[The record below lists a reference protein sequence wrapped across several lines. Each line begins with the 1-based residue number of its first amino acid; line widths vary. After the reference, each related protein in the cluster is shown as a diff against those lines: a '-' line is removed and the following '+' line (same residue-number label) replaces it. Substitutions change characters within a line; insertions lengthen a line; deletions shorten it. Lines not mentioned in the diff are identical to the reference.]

1 MRRGSTCA
9 SLPAPI
15 RRASAACITARTSAA
30 APRTTRSARAAWAT
44 SRAPARSASMPER
57 NLAWTRWLWLSLA
70 IMVADLATKAW
81 VTHVFEL
88 YESRRVLPFFNLV
101 LVHNKGAA
109 FSFLADAGGWQR
121 WFFTVVTLG
130 ISVVLLVLLRKNAQ
144 QRLVALA
151 LALVLGG
158 AAGNLWDRVTL
169 GYVVDFV
176 QLHIPGSGLPPW
188 PAFNVADSAICIG
201 VALLLWDGLRSGAG
215 ATEAP

>member
-1 MRRGSTCA
+1 MRE
-9 SLPAPI
+9 
-15 RRASAACITARTSAA
+15 RAHWSRWLALAA
-30 APRTTRSARAAWAT
+30 AV
-44 SRAPARSASMPER
+44 
-57 NLAWTRWLWLSLA
+57 
-70 IMVADLATKAW
+70 IVVDLATKAW
-81 VTHVFEL
+81 ITSAFRYGEVRE
-88 YESRRVLPFFNLV
+88 VLPFFNLV
-101 LVHNKGAA
+101 LVHNTGAA

-121 WFFTVVTLG
+121 WFFTVVTIG
-130 ISVVLLVLLRKNAQ
+130 ISAVLLVLLRKHGE
-144 QRLVALA
+144 QRLVAVA

-215 ATEAP
+215 ATEPPARQEKP